1 MTTSLPV
8 SVVIPCHDERRWT
21 YLIGAIAS
29 ARAQTPEPI
38 EIVVVIDHNEALY
51 QRAQLGLPGVTVLR
65 NQFCRGVSGNRNTG
79 AYHVRTPLIAFL
91 DDDVTAGPN
100 WLAQLVAPF
109 ADPQVV
115 GTGGAIKPVWEKERP
130 VWVPDEFL
138 WAFGGSYTGM
148 PTTVS
153 TVRNVWSASM
163 VVRRDA
169 MLAVGGFRTDFGKV
183 GDRSRPED
191 TELCLRMAEAA
202 NGRWVYVP
210 QSVIHH
216 PVPADRDHLGYYL
229 TRCYH
234 EGRGKVAMAR
244 LLRGKQSLGSERTY
258 LRLTLPNAVR
268 RGLADALS
276 GRDPAGAR
284 RAGAVVAG
292 VTAAGVGAMVELFRF
307 PSVSSAAAAG
317 RAS

>member
-1 MTTSLPV
+1 
-8 SVVIPCHDERRWT
+8 
-21 YLIGAIAS
+21 
-29 ARAQTPEPI
+29 
-38 EIVVVIDHNEALY
+38 
-51 QRAQLGLPGVTVLR
+51 
-65 NQFCRGVSGNRNTG
+65 
-79 AYHVRTPLIAFL
+79 
-91 DDDVTAGPN
+91 
-100 WLAQLVAPF
+100 
-109 ADPQVV
+109 
-115 GTGGAIKPVWEKERP
+115 
-130 VWVPDEFL
+130 
-138 WAFGGSYTGM
+138 M
-148 PTTVS
+148 PTTQT

-191 TELCLRMAEAA
+191 TELCLRLAG
-202 NGRWVYVP
+202 NTGGRWVYVP

-216 PVPADRDHLGYYL
+216 PVPARSDDLRYYL

-244 LLRGKQSLGSERTY
+244 LLRGQPSLGSERDY

-268 RGLADALS
+268 RGLADTLT

-292 VTAAGVGAMVELFRF
+292 VTAAGLGAIVEMLRL
-307 PSVSSAAAAG
+307 PGPLGSAPVW
-317 RAS
+317 RTS